1 MIDHKREIRVR
12 IEESR
17 AGGAYS
23 AWSIRDARSGAVLS
37 SGFETPSDARSWAS
51 AAGWTITDRVV
62 VQPLRSGK
70 PVVVRG

>member
-1 MIDHKREIRVR
+1 MIDHKLEKRVR
-12 IEESR
+12 VEESR

-23 AWSIRDARSGAVLS
+23 AWSIRDAGTGAVLF
-37 SGFETPSDARSWAS
+37 SGFETPAEARHWAS
-51 AAGWTITDRVV
+51 MAGWTITERVV